1 MKKFKE
7 FIGEHIVKLS
17 NGKYRL
23 LSHTGKNLGT
33 FDSHEAAA
41 KHEGEVEYF
50 KHIKES
56 VKFIRP
62 GMLRGSY
69 TDNELKKLG
78 FAPTANGWKI
88 SSANWKIVQDI
99 ERGLL
104 KKSDVLDKV

>member
-1 MKKFKE
+1 MKIYEVINETIRK
-7 FIGEHIVKLS
+7 IGK
-17 NGKYRL
+17 NKWRL
-23 LSHTGKNLGT
+23 YSRAGDRNLGT
-33 FDSHEAAA
+33 FNSRAAA
-41 KHEGEVEYF
+41 EKHEREVEYF

-69 TDNELKKLG
+69 TESELKKLG
-78 FAPTANGWKI
+78 FIPTANGWKI